1 MATKQVRT
9 VDFLPEIFQT
19 PVNRQF
25 LNATLD
31 QLVQEPAY
39 KTTQG
44 YIGQR
49 VGPGVN
55 PNDAYV
61 IEPTQSRNDYQ
72 LEPGVVTVD
81 PTTLQVKDA
90 ITYPGIIDA
99 VQLQGGITNRADRL
113 FESEYYTWDP
123 FVDFDKYINYSQ
135 YFWVPKSPLPV
146 IVSATTIPTQQT
158 FTVNRTSAGYTFSG
172 VPGANPTLTLARSGS
187 YQFNVAQNN
196 TTSVE
201 YRVTV
206 KGTSSW
212 QINYQANPTLTL
224 ERGNTYTFDLTLTEG
239 RQFYIKTAETFG
251 TTNLYNTG
259 VTNNGASDGLITFTV
274 PQDAPDTLYYVEPVV
289 MNLRGQLNIIDAVPG
304 SGPDFWIQ
312 TQPGVNGR
320 LPWSSNISSRDVLG
334 VNNNGIDLGTVQF
347 NVPDATAQDFY
358 FNMPAIAGVDLIVPP
373 TLQYDQINGISVEQF
388 FADNPDGID
397 GITNLNYRTLVF
409 TTQSTSVAAGGW
421 YNQSGYDPLAQ
432 DPANNG
438 FPGSFDSIP
447 YADTTEV
454 SDPSIQFGV
463 WQVQYVL
470 NANGVPFI
478 QLNPY
483 LQVNTLTQFTITF
496 GTQYANTQWY
506 KNAQG
511 FYQQMPLL
519 TANLTTL
526 YYQDGTDPL
535 KFGVINLVEQGDD
548 AVIDINDIIGQKN
561 YTSPNGIVFT
571 NGLVVEFSGNVFP
584 TSYLNNNYYVEGVG
598 TGIKLLLTDNFV
610 TPEPYV
616 TGLAIPYDSDPYDST
631 PYDGELNQPVDPQYA
646 TINRASEDLNPWTR
660 ANRWFHIDVINYA
673 AALIK

>member
-146 IVSATTIPTQQT
+146 LVSATTIPTQQT

-187 YQFNVAQNN
+187 YQFDIAQNN

-212 QINYQANPTLTL
+212 QVNYQSNPTLTL
-224 ERGNTYTFDLTLTEG
+224 ERGNTYTFDLTLTDG

-274 PQDAPDTLYYVEPVV
+274 PQDAPDTLYYVEPTV

-320 LPWSSNISSRDVLG
+320 LPWSANISSRDVLG

-409 TTQSTSVAAGGW
+409 TTQSASVAAGGW

-432 DPANNG
+432 DPANNNL
-438 FPGSFDSIP
+438 PGSFDSIP

-454 SDPSIQFGV
+454 SDPSIFSLECGKYSMCYQCQRRSVHSAESISAGQHADSV
-463 WQVQYVL
+463 YNNIWHTSMPTH
-470 NANGVPFI
+470 NGTKTHRAFI
-478 QLNPY
+478 NRCLCSQP
-483 LQVNTLTQFTITF
+483 T
-496 GTQYANTQWY
+496 
-506 KNAQG
+506 
-511 FYQQMPLL
+511 
-519 TANLTTL
+519 LTTL

-535 KFGVINLVEQGDD
+535 KFGVINLVDQGDD
-548 AVIDINDIIGQKN
+548 AVIDINDILLASP
-561 YTSPNGIVFT
+561 TTPAPNGMCVYQRI
-571 NGLVVEFSGNVFP
+571 
-584 TSYLNNNYYVEGVG
+584 
-598 TGIKLLLTDNFV
+598 
-610 TPEPYV
+610 
-616 TGLAIPYDSDPYDST
+616 
-631 PYDGELNQPVDPQYA
+631 
-646 TINRASEDLNPWTR
+646 W
-660 ANRWFHIDVINYA
+660 
-673 AALIK
+673 